1 VLTRS
6 TRWRWFLAA
15 DLEGRWVTTEG
26 YVDIQ
31 VEDDIYRGI
40 LRTSPDAD
48 PLDSLEIST
57 DDGEALTATMT
68 SPGDDPMAYDL
79 IGRAYMGESI
89 DGEEVRSMIL
99 TDDSTV
105 LGLALGP
112 RSSK

>member
-1 VLTRS
+1 MTTS

-31 VEDDIYRGI
+31 IEDDVYRGT

-48 PLDSLEIST
+48 PLDSLEISA
-57 DDGEALTATMT
+57 DDGEVLKAKMT
-68 SPGDDPMAYDL
+68 SPGDDPMSYDL
-79 IGRAYMGESI
+79 VGRAYIGESA
-89 DGEEVRSMIL
+89 GGNEVRSIIL
-99 TDDSTV
+99 TDGSTV

-112 RSSK
+112 RS